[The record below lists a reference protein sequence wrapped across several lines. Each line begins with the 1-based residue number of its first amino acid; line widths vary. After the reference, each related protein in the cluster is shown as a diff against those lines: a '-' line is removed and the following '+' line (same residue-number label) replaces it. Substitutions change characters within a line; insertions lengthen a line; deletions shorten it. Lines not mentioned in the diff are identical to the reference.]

1 MYLLSIDIYTHIC
14 VFIYILMVIFN
25 NIIYYDRYNAAIL
38 RLNHEK
44 CQIRSTMMNRN
55 ISSLAQYISYRMDSN
70 TQFINYKV
78 TLVYNM
84 CI

>member
-1 MYLLSIDIYTHIC
+1 
-14 VFIYILMVIFN
+14 MVIFN
-25 NIIYYDRYNAAIL
+25 NILYYDRYNAL

-44 CQIRSTMMNRN
+44 GQARSAMMNRR
-55 ISSLAQYISYRMDSN
+55 IYSLEQNRKESN